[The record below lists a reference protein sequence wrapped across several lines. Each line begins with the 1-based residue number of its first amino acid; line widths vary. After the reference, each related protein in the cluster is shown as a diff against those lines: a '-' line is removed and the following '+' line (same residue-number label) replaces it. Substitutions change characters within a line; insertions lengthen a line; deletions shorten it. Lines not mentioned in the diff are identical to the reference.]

1 MDIQEWAEDLVTEVY
16 EKWEAS
22 EDKYAFSECGFRVFY
37 SPVVPNPDLM
47 IIGYNPNSDDKPF
60 HREEDSLLP
69 EFHEYI
75 YHKSKIA
82 RKMKYLFEGIER
94 HDWLENSVKLN
105 LLFFKSENDA
115 QWETMDEDL
124 RTDLEMFC
132 FKKVNDIIDTLTPR
146 YIITEG
152 LNVFDMLTTSV
163 LMGCTKPE
171 VKFGYTGRKI
181 YARSSYGHTQIIGLV
196 HLKKD
201 RISYPEWNSVK
212 DYLKADLKEREH
224 RYLH

>member
-16 EKWEAS
+16 EKWETS
-22 EDKYAFSECGFRVFY
+22 EDKYNFSECGFRVFY

-60 HREEDSLLP
+60 NREEDALLP
-69 EFHEYI
+69 EFHEYL
-75 YHKSKIA
+75 YHESRIA

-94 HDWLENSVKLN
+94 DDWLENSVKLN
-105 LLFFKSENDA
+105 LLFFKSENEA
-115 QWETMDEDL
+115 QWNTIDEDL
-124 RTDLEMFC
+124 RNDLEMFC
-132 FKKVNDIIDTLTPR
+132 FRKVNDIIDTLKPR

-152 LNVFDMLTTSV
+152 LNVFDILTTSV

-171 VKFGYTGRKI
+171 IIFGYTGRKI
-181 YARSSYGHTQIIGLV
+181 YARSSYGHTHIIGLV
-196 HLKKD
+196 HLTKD

-212 DYLKADLKEREH
+212 DYLKTDLKDIEQM
-224 RYLH
+224 YLH

>member
-22 EDKYAFSECGFRVFY
+22 RDKYHFSEYGFRVFY

-69 EFHEYI
+69 EFHEYL
-75 YHKSKIA
+75 YHESKIA
-82 RKMKYLFEGIER
+82 RKMKYLLEGIER
-94 HDWLENSVKLN
+94 YDWLENSVKLN
-105 LLFFKSENDA
+105 LLFFKSDDVA
-115 QWETMDEDL
+115 QWETMDAEL
-124 RTDLEMFC
+124 RNDLETFC

-146 YIITEG
+146 YIVTEG
-152 LNVFDMLTTSV
+152 FNVFDMLTTSV

-171 VKFGYTGRKI
+171 IKFGYTGRKI
-181 YARSSYGHTQIIGLV
+181 YARSSYGHAQIIGLV
-196 HLKKD
+196 HLAKD

-212 DYLKADLKEREH
+212 DYLKADLKDIEQM
-224 RYLH
+224 YLH